1 MECIFLS
8 LLENILVVTE
18 FIPRGSLERLLKSKD
33 ERDKYAN
40 VNCVLNDR
48 ELLKIA
54 HQIASGMQHLED
66 KKVRRGCIFFFVT
79 KVFHNIVYTIIYYFD
94 KIENNGITE
103 LLTYTISRLHGRKFV

>member
-18 FIPRGSLERLLKSKD
+18 FIPRGSLERLLKSKG

-54 HQIASGMQHLED
+54 LQIASGMQHLED
-66 KKVRRGCIFFFVT
+66 KKVGFLCDKSVPQHCIY
-79 KVFHNIVYTIIYYFD
+79 NY
-94 KIENNGITE
+94 
-103 LLTYTISRLHGRKFV
+103 LLL